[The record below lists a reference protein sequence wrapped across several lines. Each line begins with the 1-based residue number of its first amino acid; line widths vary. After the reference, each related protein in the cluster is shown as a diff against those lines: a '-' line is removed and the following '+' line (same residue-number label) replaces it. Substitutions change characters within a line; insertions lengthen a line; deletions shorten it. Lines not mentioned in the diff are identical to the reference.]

1 MPWHLFAA
9 GIHPLAVSAAL
20 SELYGR
26 LIFDLG
32 FVHADP
38 HPGNVLV
45 HAEPWGENPTKSLS
59 AEGPSFERRRRGHSA
74 LLLSS
79 LNAGIFEKNNNHHYY
94 NYKNN
99 NNKYYDNNIHK
110 RCRLRLTLLDHG
122 LYCSLSEQ
130 FRCTYARLWL
140 AMQRGDIAAV
150 TACAN
155 EFGVEKL
162 AGLLA
167 VILSLRS
174 EDR

>member
-1 MPWHLFAA
+1 M
-9 GIHPLAVSAAL
+9 SEAL

-38 HPGNVLV
+38 HPGNVIV
-45 HAEPWGENPTKSLS
+45 HLEKCPHEAQVFQEPQLRHHTLM
-59 AEGPSFERRRRGHSA
+59 
-74 LLLSS
+74 LLSS
-79 LNAGIFEKNNNHHYY
+79 LNGRGATELQNLVKGPGRRKG
-94 NYKNN
+94 
-99 NNKYYDNNIHK
+99 
-110 RCRLRLTLLDHG
+110 RLRLSLLDHG
-122 LYCSLSEQ
+122 LYCTLTQQ
-130 FRCTYARLWL
+130 FRYTYASLWL

-155 EFGVEKL
+155 EFGVGEL

-174 EDR
+174 EAR